1 MKRGLSGILQGA
13 FIAALLALVVGMAIT
28 AHENLSRQ
36 GVATGFSFLFSSTG
50 WDVSQSFLPHE
61 PSDPYWWTFVIGLV
75 NTLLLS
81 VICII
86 LATVGGA
93 ILALLGAGRSRILQG
108 LTRGYV
114 WLFRNVP
121 LIVQVFFWYHVTRQ
135 LPAVRDAHEILGCC
149 YASNRGIYIP
159 QLSAEMGTETALI
172 GLTGAALGFICAKFW
187 NQRRNRRGIAP
198 LKQVLVGAFCALC
211 GLLAAI
217 VFTPVAVTVPRLQG
231 FNFVDGTQVSPEFM
245 ALAVAIVVYNIA
257 FVAEIL
263 NSGIRAV
270 PQRQL
275 EAARVIG
282 LSAPLIFW
290 RIALPQ
296 AVRIAVP
303 PLVNQYI
310 SLTKSSS
317 LAIAIGY
324 SDLFSVGVIAINH
337 TGQSINVIAV
347 LMLAYLCVSF
357 GISALGNAY
366 NRSLIT
372 RDRR

>member
-1 MKRGLSGILQGA
+1 MKRGLSTVLQSA
-13 FIAALLALVVGMAIT
+13 FIAGLLAVVAGMAIT
-28 AHENLSRQ
+28 ANDNLLRQ
-36 GVATGFSFLFSSTG
+36 GVATGFGFLFSSTG

-61 PSDPYWWTFVIGLV
+61 PNDPYWWTFVIGLV
-75 NTLLLS
+75 NTLVLS
-81 VICII
+81 IVCIV
-86 LATVGGA
+86 LATAGGA
-93 ILALLGAGRSRILQG
+93 ILALLGAGRSRILHG

-135 LPAVRDAHEILGCC
+135 FPSVREASEVLGCC

-159 QLSAEMGTETALI
+159 HISVEMGTHTLLI
-172 GLTGAALGFICAKFW
+172 GPIGAAIAYVGLRAW
-187 NQRRNRRGIAP
+187 NKRRIRHDIDP
-198 LKQVLVGAFCALC
+198 LSHNVVVAVAALC
-211 GLLAAI
+211 GLLMVLASLH
-217 VFTPVAVTVPRLQG
+217 VAVTVPRLQG
-231 FNFVDGTQVSPEFM
+231 FNFVDGTQLSPEFM
-245 ALAVAIVVYNIA
+245 ALAVAIVVYNVA
-257 FVAEIL
+257 FVAEIF
-263 NSGIRAV
+263 NSGIRSV
-270 PQRQL
+270 PPQQV

-290 RIALPQ
+290 RITLPQ

-303 PLVNQYI
+303 PMVNQYI

-357 GISALGNAY
+357 GISSLGNAY
-366 NRSLIT
+366 NRSLVM
-372 RDRR
+372 RNRR